1 MTVKVVT
8 DSTADLT
15 PDQVRQLGI
24 TVVPVYIQFGDR
36 CYRDGVDIGH
46 EELYERIQ
54 NDPVKATT
62 SQPTPS
68 DFANAYKKLSRETDE
83 ILSIQLTSKLS
94 GTYSSALQ
102 GKEMME
108 GKYSIEVI
116 DSLSTSMGLGLM
128 TLVAARMAQAGK
140 GIAEITQEIKELISK
155 THIYAVFDTL
165 KYVLRGGRLG
175 RAKMLLGSILNVKP
189 MLTLRK
195 GTIWP
200 LGIART
206 RSKGIDKLLDML
218 RKNPNAYE
226 VGIVHSTTPE
236 EAQTLKER
244 ASSIID
250 KSRISISRLGPALGI
265 HGGPGALLLA
275 FREKIH
281 GLGQEAGEAIAEK
294 RKGISL
300 PSINLPKLCLAYR

>member
-1 MTVKVVT
+1 MTVRIVT

-15 PDQVRQLGI
+15 PELVEQLGI
-24 TVVPVYIQFGDR
+24 TEVPAYVQFGNK

-46 EELYERIQ
+46 DELYRRIA
-54 NDPVKATT
+54 DGSLKITT

-68 DFANAYKKLSRETDE
+68 DFASVYNKLSKETDE
-83 ILSIQLTSKLS
+83 IISIQVTSKLS
-94 GTYSSALQ
+94 GTYNSALQ

-108 GKYSIEVI
+108 GNYSIEVI

-128 TLVAARMAQAGK
+128 TMAAARLAQAGK
-140 GIAEITQEIKELISK
+140 NMAEITEEIKAMIPK

-165 KYVLRGGRLG
+165 KYVLQGGRLG
-175 RAKMLLGSILNVKP
+175 KAKMLLGSILNVKP

-206 RSKGIDKLLDML
+206 RSKGIEKLLDMV
-218 RKNPNAYE
+218 RKNPNAHE
-226 VGIVHSTTPE
+226 VGIVHSTTPQ

-244 ASSIID
+244 VSSIID
-250 KSRISISRLGPALGI
+250 RRRINISRLGPALGV

-275 FREKIH
+275 FREKISN
-281 GLGQEAGEAIAEK
+281 LGQEAGEDEPNK
-294 RKGISL
+294 KGVSL
-300 PSINLPKLCLAYR
+300 PSIHLPKLCLIYR

>member
-1 MTVKVVT
+1 LTVKIVT

-15 PDQVRQLGI
+15 PELVEQLGI
-24 TVVPVYIQFGDR
+24 TVVPAYIQFGNK
-36 CYRDGVDIGH
+36 CYRDGIDIGH
-46 EELYERIQ
+46 DELYRRIA
-54 NDPVKATT
+54 DGSLKATT

-68 DFANAYKKLSRETDE
+68 DFAGIYNKLSKETDE
-83 ILSIQLTSKLS
+83 IISIQVTSKLS
-94 GTYSSALQ
+94 GTYNSALQ
-102 GKEMME
+102 GKEMIE
-108 GKYSIEVI
+108 GKHSIEVI

-128 TLVAARMAQAGK
+128 TMAAARLAQAGRNV
-140 GIAEITQEIKELISK
+140 AEITEEIKAMVSK

-165 KYVLRGGRLG
+165 KYVLHGGRLG

-250 KSRISISRLGPALGI
+250 RSRINISRLGPALGI
-265 HGGPGALLLA
+265 HGGPGALVLA
-275 FREKIH
+275 FREKMSS
-281 GLGQEAGEAIAEK
+281 LGQEAGQAEAK
-294 RKGISL
+294 KKGISL
-300 PSINLPKLCLAYR
+300 PSINMPKLCLAYR

>member
-1 MTVKVVT
+1 MTVKIVT

-15 PDQVRQLGI
+15 PELVEQLGI
-24 TVVPVYIQFGDR
+24 TVVPAYIQFGNK
-36 CYRDGVDIGH
+36 CYRDGIDIGH
-46 EELYERIQ
+46 DELYRRIA
-54 NDPVKATT
+54 DGSLKATT

-68 DFANAYKKLSRETDE
+68 DFAGIYNKLSKETDE
-83 ILSIQLTSKLS
+83 IISIQVTSKLS
-94 GTYSSALQ
+94 GTYNSALQ
-102 GKEMME
+102 GKEMMK
-108 GKYSIEVI
+108 GKHSIEVI

-128 TLVAARMAQAGK
+128 TMAAARLAQAGK
-140 GIAEITQEIKELISK
+140 NVAEITEEIKAMVSK

-165 KYVLRGGRLG
+165 KYVLQGGRLG

-250 KSRISISRLGPALGI
+250 RSRINISRLGPALGI
-265 HGGPGALLLA
+265 HGGPGALVLA
-275 FREKIH
+275 FREKMSS
-281 GLGQEAGEAIAEK
+281 LGQEAGQAEAK
-294 RKGISL
+294 KKGISL
-300 PSINLPKLCLAYR
+300 PSINMPKLCLAYR